1 MTRLR
6 SIYLYYNNNEELKSL
21 LHHIP
26 HNASYLLSIKS
37 EGTEYRQVS
46 SDIVSSLL
54 TKYSFE
60 KLHLHNDVK
69 YDGHRRQE
77 KFWPAQCKLKSL
89 LISGCTIDE
98 YYVILQELPYL
109 KTLVIQKWA
118 KPGRDESLTTPQI
131 LNSSLTSLTFNKC
144 SLRFSHVV
152 PLLSFTRE
160 LTHLKLICDSKKFD
174 GLFDGQYWEGFIQK
188 NLCRLKQFQFFFSN
202 DLSKKDKC
210 TPLDDLIASFRSPF
224 WLKEKRWF
232 VECNFVLNK
241 SIIWLYTTPI
251 CVSGLESSLRCEIS
265 AVDNVCRLIQK
276 PIYPKTNPTSKQV
289 LCGTVK
295 FPPSLLLKAN

>member
-1 MTRLR
+1 VCKQLHEFVQGYDRFKIEFNVHSQFELETISRFIQPESIISLTISCKATKSNLIQKCFSLFTLNQMTRLR

-174 GLFDGQYWEGFIQK
+174 GLFDGQY
-188 NLCRLKQFQFFFSN
+188 
-202 DLSKKDKC
+202 
-210 TPLDDLIASFRSPF
+210 
-224 WLKEKRWF
+224 
-232 VECNFVLNK
+232 
-241 SIIWLYTTPI
+241 
-251 CVSGLESSLRCEIS
+251 
-265 AVDNVCRLIQK
+265 
-276 PIYPKTNPTSKQV
+276 
-289 LCGTVK
+289 
-295 FPPSLLLKAN
+295 